1 MATEQGSWERI
12 TAALEDTVG
21 PGRPSG
27 EWTRYCCPAHEAD
40 GHHKP
45 SLGIKYDLAQQKTVV
60 KCFTGCD
67 NEVVLDRLGL
77 QVRDIYD
84 QPITRGGGYVV
95 RRRPQPRRTVS
106 RADRAIDAA
115 GLPLVKPGKDVGRQ
129 TGPATVVATYAY
141 IEPDGQVVGE
151 VVRKHIPHAH
161 GRTKEFY
168 QRRWNAGTGQMEPGG
183 FAPVPFQLPELLAAV
198 AQGRTVYIAEGEEDV
213 LALGRAGVA
222 ATCNAAGAGKWRAEH
237 ARWLTG
243 ARRVVVIADRDAP
256 GYRHADKVAQSL
268 DGLVGEVRIV
278 QARDGKDFRDHA
290 LAGYELGE
298 LEPVPGLDHRT
309 PITAAMPEAGVS
321 SAGEAALDAGT
332 AASPTPPPRTPE
344 LEEGTTDMGEISGL
358 GMNDHTQHHDDAVDH
373 LASKFSQIVA
383 QLTQQL
389 MVWVQK
395 TADLQRQAAEEAR
408 RRGEEAARA
417 YEAARKAECKAVET
431 RLAKLR
437 ERGWERLTRTQV
449 VEAVGDA
456 ALWAGDSEQ
465 AARMLGELSEHVRE
479 RFGVHIDTTTG
490 HVTVDAPEELA
501 GQLAKAEQVRTATER
516 TRTAQDRMVSL
527 VAAEKD
533 LPEETK
539 AKLYQA
545 IEEWQRNPNGHTL
558 QTLTKK
564 LEAAGVADKTRTKVK
579 FVAVYLG
586 APDALTPLED
596 LAVAAI
602 SPAAAVLRKLGEP
615 LVDPADE
622 CRFRVDTLLAEY
634 QTKLRTGIDTAG
646 VRERL
651 TDVISVLPAEEQD
664 KVRELGKTIR
674 ANPAAEVK
682 PLFPGYV
689 DRVQLADTVRAYA
702 ALAPQMEL
710 QALKPDAMDA
720 DWFAK
725 EVKGKAGQQQ
735 RAAGMRQ
742 KIDQAIAS
750 GKGLHDLER
759 DQLRAILADIEA
771 GKTVAP
777 EMIFADDRTAAA
789 LDVERNEHIARQAA
803 HAHGRKIEQILDNGA
818 ASPVGAVRRSKDE
831 ITNAVQAN
839 TQLAAGRMTLA
850 DFEFQAS
857 DRKLMARLQSLG
869 VPEPVRNQVRNQL
882 VRAVDDCA
890 TTGKTARRTVDT
902 WAQRRELVAAGRVP
916 AKPAFDG
923 PERSAHMAA
932 DLRAEG
938 LSEDSVAQRLAASSG
953 RARPISAA
961 VSQTIGET
969 KAPRTT
975 APGTGMRRAY
985 GQGKGRG
992 NGGRHERGL
1001 GL

>member
-1 MATEQGSWERI
+1 MAAEQGSWERI

-27 EWTRYCCPAHEAD
+27 EWTRYCCPAHEGD
-40 GHHKP
+40 GRGHKP

-67 NEVVLDRLGL
+67 NEAVLDRLGL

-84 QPITRGGGYVV
+84 RPITRGTGRG
-95 RRRPQPRRTVS
+95 RRPAPQPGRTVS
-106 RADRAIDAA
+106 KADRAIDAA
-115 GLPLVKPGKDVGRQ
+115 GLPLVKQGKDVGRQ
-129 TGPATVVATYAY
+129 TGPAKLVATYAY
-141 IEPDGQVVGE
+141 IEPDGQVLGE
-151 VVRKHIPHAH
+151 VVRKHIPHEH
-161 GRTKEFY
+161 GRAKEFY
-168 QRRWNAGTGQMEPGG
+168 QRRWNTTSGQMEPGG
-183 FAPVPFQLPELLAAV
+183 FAPIPFQLPEVLAAV
-198 AQGRTVYIAEGEEDV
+198 AEGRTIYIAEGEEDV

-222 ATCNAAGAGKWRAEH
+222 ATCNAAGAGKWRTEH

-278 QARDGKDFRDHA
+278 QARGGKDFRDHV

-309 PITAAMPEAGVS
+309 PITTAAPKAGVP

-332 AASPTPPPRTPE
+332 AASPTQPPRTPE
-344 LEEGTTDMGEISGL
+344 LDGGSPMGEISGL
-358 GMNDHTQHHDDAVDH
+358 GMNDHAQHHDDAVDH
-373 LASKFSQIVA
+373 MAQKFSQVVA
-383 QLTQQL
+383 QLTQQM
-389 MVWVQK
+389 MVWVQR
-395 TADLQRQAAEEAR
+395 TAEMQRQAGEEAR
-408 RRGEEAARA
+408 RRGEEAQRA

-437 ERGWERLTRTQV
+437 ERGWERLSRTQIV
-449 VEAVGDA
+449 DALGDA
-456 ALWAGDSEQ
+456 ALWAGDSERVE
-465 AARMLGELSEHVRE
+465 RMLGELAEHVLE
-479 RFGVHIDTTTG
+479 RYGVHIDTATG

-501 GQLAKAEQVRTATER
+501 GKLAKVEQARAATER
-516 TRTAQDRMVSL
+516 ARTAQDRMVSL

-545 IEEWQRNPNGHTL
+545 IDEWQRNPNGQTL
-558 QTLTKK
+558 QALTKK
-564 LEAAGVADKTRTKVK
+564 LEAAGVAEKTRTKVK

-651 TDVISVLPAEEQD
+651 AEVISVLPAEEQD
-664 KVRELGKTIR
+664 KVRELGKAIR

-689 DRVQLADTVRAYA
+689 DRVQLGDTVRAYA
-702 ALAPQMEL
+702 ALAPQVEL
-710 QALKPDAMDA
+710 HALKTDGLDA

-725 EVKGKAGQQQ
+725 EVDGRAGQQQ

-742 KIDQAIAS
+742 KIEQAIAS
-750 GKGLHDLER
+750 GKGLHDLEK

-771 GKTVAP
+771 GKTVTP

-789 LDVERNEHIARQAA
+789 LDVERSEQIARQAA

-831 ITNAVQAN
+831 ITSVVQAN

-850 DFEFQAS
+850 DFEFGAT
-857 DRKLMARLQSLG
+857 DRKLMARLASLG
-869 VPEPVRNQVRNQL
+869 VPEPVRNQIRNEM

-902 WAQRRELVAAGRVP
+902 WAQRREVVAAGRVP

-923 PERSAHMAA
+923 PERQQHMAA
-932 DLRAEG
+932 DLRSQG

-961 VSQTIGET
+961 VSQTIGER
-969 KAPRTT
+969 APRTT
-975 APGTGMRRAY
+975 SPGAGVRRAY
-985 GQGKGRG
+985 GKGRG
-992 NGGRHERGL
+992 PGGRHERGL